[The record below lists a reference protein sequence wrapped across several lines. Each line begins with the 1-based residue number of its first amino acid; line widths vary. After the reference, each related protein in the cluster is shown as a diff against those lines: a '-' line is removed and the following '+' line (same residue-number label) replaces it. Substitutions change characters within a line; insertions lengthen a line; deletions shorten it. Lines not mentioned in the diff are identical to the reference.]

1 MMKLRV
7 IEDRKRKL
15 ILCPNGSIMKAD
27 KDILNKLL
35 TSFKKLKSF
44 KGEEGYWNGETAD
57 MENVYG
63 VTLAY
68 VDEMNRLVILSDK
81 LFEIEKPVT
90 YITASEYAEL
100 HGKSRAIIKRLC
112 AEDRIPGAIK
122 KSTGWLIP
130 EDAPYPERKERTI
143 KDKYDIDIK

>member
-7 IEDRKRKL
+7 IEDRKRRL

-27 KDILNKLL
+27 KDILNRLL

-44 KGEEGYWNGETAD
+44 KGEEGYWNSDTAN

-68 VDEMNRLVILSDK
+68 VDETNRLVILSDK
-81 LFEIEKPVT
+81 LFEAEKSST
-90 YITASEYAEL
+90 YITATEYAEL

-112 AEDRIPGAIK
+112 AEGRIPGAIK

-130 EDAPYPERKERTI
+130 EDAPYPTRKQRLPKEE
-143 KDKYDIDIK
+143 